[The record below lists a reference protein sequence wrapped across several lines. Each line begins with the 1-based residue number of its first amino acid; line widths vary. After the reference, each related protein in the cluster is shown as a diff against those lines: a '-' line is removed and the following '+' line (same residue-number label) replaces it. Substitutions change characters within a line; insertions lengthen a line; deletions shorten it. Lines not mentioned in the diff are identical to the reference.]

1 MIYSLNPLINT
12 NNFFGNNA
20 LRFPVSVFDSIVG
33 AALQQRI
40 LIVRIFSTALA
51 IIFTIGSSLAD
62 AAGDIANGKDL
73 YAQRCAACHSVD
85 FNSVGPAHAGVF
97 GRKAGTAPNYTY
109 SAALKTSAVVWSD
122 DTLAQWLE
130 DPEKLIPGQKMW
142 ISVPTAGDRQ
152 DLIAY
157 LKSLGKK

>member
-1 MIYSLNPLINT
+1 MRL
-12 NNFFGNNA
+12 F
-20 LRFPVSVFDSIVG
+20 
-33 AALQQRI
+33 
-40 LIVRIFSTALA
+40 A
-51 IIFTIGSSLAD
+51 IILTTILAIGSSLAY
-62 AAGDIANGKDL
+62 AEGDVARGKDL

-85 FNSVGPAHAGVF
+85 FNGVGPAHAGVF

-109 SAALKTSAVVWSD
+109 SPAVKASSVVWSD
-122 DTLAQWLE
+122 DTLAQWLA

-142 ISVPTAGDRQ
+142 FAVPLAGERQ